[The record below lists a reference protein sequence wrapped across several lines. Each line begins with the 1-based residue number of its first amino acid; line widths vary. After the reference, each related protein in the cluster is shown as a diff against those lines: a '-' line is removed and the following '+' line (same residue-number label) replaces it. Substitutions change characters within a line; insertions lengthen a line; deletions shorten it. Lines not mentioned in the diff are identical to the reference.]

1 MNCGPVGVG
10 SVLEKKQVGRER
22 KGEWVEAEVVA
33 QQPFLSFFFFSFLVL
48 IFNFKFKFP
57 IQH

>member
-1 MNCGPVGVG
+1 MGVG